1 MVKSAQDVASDDAA
15 AALNRSAM
23 WSIFLQAEMG
33 PCRVVMR
40 SVFLQDA
47 PKMGLAPHD
56 HVVKTLTS
64 DRADCALDIS
74 VLPWRS
80 RRDRAIAN
88 AHRPNPPR
96 EHRAISAVV
105 VADEKGRGRVTWIAP
120 RMPHQSRRLKD
131 LSMQRGRGATAFN
144 RKIIDIAQRNVNSVF
159 GLATSLAGAKK
170 LTDIV
175 ELPLRF

>member
-64 DRADCALDIS
+64 GSSRLRARHI
-74 VLPWRS
+74 RS
-80 RRDRAIAN
+80 AMAIEA
-88 AHRPNPPR
+88 R
-96 EHRAISAVV
+96 
-105 VADEKGRGRVTWIAP
+105 
-120 RMPHQSRRLKD
+120 
-131 LSMQRGRGATAFN
+131 
-144 RKIIDIAQRNVNSVF
+144 
-159 GLATSLAGAKK
+159 
-170 LTDIV
+170 
-175 ELPLRF
+175 